1 MMSFVRLAVCLEKV
15 SMIYKRMRQAGF
27 IYITQA
33 QAAHADLRYREHAAN
48 LIAYPRVSEDE
59 VQSP

>member
-1 MMSFVRLAVCLEKV
+1 MQE
-15 SMIYKRMRQAGF
+15 
-27 IYITQA
+27 

-59 VQSP
+59 TQSPRSRIKTHLSIFDKSSSADWHAEDKMQG